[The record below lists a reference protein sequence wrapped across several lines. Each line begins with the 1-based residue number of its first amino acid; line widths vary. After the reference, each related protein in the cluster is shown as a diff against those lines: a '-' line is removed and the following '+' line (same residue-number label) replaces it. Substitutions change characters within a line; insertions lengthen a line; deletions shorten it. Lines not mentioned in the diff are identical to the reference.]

1 VRDKGLLLPVAML
14 SLLALLMTTGCRS
27 ISPAADGYPGCGTT
41 SDDTASGGGNG
52 QDCAAAGTSH
62 CDGCGAA
69 CVSACGTSCGAAC
82 GCGNGPQGLADRQ
95 SPIRTQCLRFG
106 LLGPLFSNPRL
117 SQGTACWPWQYMYNV
132 TLAGS
137 QFSNA
142 VLGGD
147 PDESLSSRLGRAER
161 DGVWPVKYAVSPAA
175 DLLIGPS
182 HCWGSIEED
191 ESRRMELWPW

>member
-1 VRDKGLLLPVAML
+1 VRDNGLLLPAATLSML
-14 SLLALLMTTGCRS
+14 AALVTMTGCRS
-27 ISPAADGYPGCGTT
+27 MSPAAADSRPGCAT
-41 SDDTASGGGNG
+41 S
-52 QDCAAAGTSH
+52 AAACETA
-62 CDGCGAA
+62 CGAA
-69 CVSACGTSCGAAC
+69 S
-82 GCGNGPQGLADRQ
+82 GCGNTPQGLADRQ
-95 SPIRTQCLRFG
+95 SPYHTQCLGFG
-106 LLGPLFSNPRL
+106 LLGPLYADPRL

-161 DGVWPVKYAVSPAA
+161 DGVAPVKYVVYPAA

-191 ESRRMELWPW
+191 ESRRMELWGW